1 MRHENEER
9 GVTAD
14 RLPIDAETLRT
25 WLVNYISSVL
35 DVPAEDFPTA
45 SRFDS
50 FGLDS
55 VEAVVMAG
63 VLEEEFRVPVD
74 PIQFFENPSVDAFVA
89 AYAQHAGDEAV
100 VGGPSVEPAA

>member
-1 MRHENEER
+1 M
-9 GVTAD
+9 TAT
-14 RLPIDAETLRT
+14 RLPIDAETLKA

-35 DVPAEDFPTA
+35 DIPAEDFPTEA
-45 SRFDS
+45 RFDS

-74 PIQFFENPSVDAFVA
+74 PIQFFENPSIEAFVG
-89 AYAQHAGDEAV
+89 AYASDGIGSAGAAAGDGA
-100 VGGPSVEPAA
+100 PEPAA

>member
-1 MRHENEER
+1 
-9 GVTAD
+9 VTAT
-14 RLPIDAETLRT
+14 RLPIDAETLRV

-35 DVPAEDFPTA
+35 DIPSEDFPTA
-45 SRFDS
+45 ARFDS

-89 AYAQHAGDEAV
+89 AYASDGAG
-100 VGGPSVEPAA
+100 PAA

>member
-1 MRHENEER
+1 
-9 GVTAD
+9 VTAN

-25 WLVNYISSVL
+25 WLVSYISSVL
-35 DVPAEDFPTA
+35 DLPAEGFPTA
-45 SRFDS
+45 ARFDS

-89 AYAQHAGDEAV
+89 AYASDGTGSASAPAGD
-100 VGGPSVEPAA
+100 GSPEPAA

>member
-1 MRHENEER
+1 M
-9 GVTAD
+9 TAN

-35 DVPAEDFPTA
+35 DLPAEDFPTA
-45 SRFDS
+45 ARFDS

-74 PIQFFENPSVDAFVA
+74 PIQFFENRSVDAFVA
-89 AYAQHAGDEAV
+89 AYASDGTGSAGA
-100 VGGPSVEPAA
+100 PEPAA

>member
-1 MRHENEER
+1 M
-9 GVTAD
+9 TAT
-14 RLPIDAETLRT
+14 RLPIDAETLKA

-35 DVPAEDFPTA
+35 DIPAEDFPTA
-45 SRFDS
+45 ARFDS

-74 PIQFFENPSVDAFVA
+74 PIQFFENPSIEAFVA
-89 AYAQHAGDEAV
+89 AYASDGTGSASAAAGD
-100 VGGPSVEPAA
+100 GTPEPAT

>member
-1 MRHENEER
+1 MS
-9 GVTAD
+9 AD
-14 RLPIDAETLRT
+14 RLPIDSVTLKA

-35 DVPAEDFPTA
+35 DIPVEGFPTA
-45 SRFDS
+45 ARFDS

-74 PIQFFENPSVDAFVA
+74 PIQFFENPSIDSFVA
-89 AYAQHAGDEAV
+89 AYAQDGGSGETAGGA
-100 VGGPSVEPAA
+100 GMEPTA